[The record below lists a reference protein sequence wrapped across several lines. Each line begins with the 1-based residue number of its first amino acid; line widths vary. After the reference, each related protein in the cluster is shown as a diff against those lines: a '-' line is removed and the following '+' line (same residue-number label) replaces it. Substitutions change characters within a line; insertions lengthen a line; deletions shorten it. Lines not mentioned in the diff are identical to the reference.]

1 MAWVGFVNG
10 KLLPIHWFEGSVNGN
25 QYLEVLKN
33 KVWPSVRGT
42 ATRDGLWFMQ
52 DGAKPHTTNDCL
64 EFLQEKLQNR
74 VVSNRLEFFWP
85 AKSPDLNPLDFF
97 FWGVA
102 EKSVYDAKPRSL
114 EQLKKVVELCAK
126 NVTRETLIK
135 AAQNFRKRAT
145 LCLANE
151 GATSNTFLNSRLISF
166 LNKTF
171 HNMLII
177 NVIKRTYISF
187 FHCMRD
193 ES

>member
-25 QYLEVLKN
+25 QYLEMLKN
-33 KVWPSVRGT
+33 KVWPPVGGT
-42 ATRDGLWFMQ
+42 ATRDGQWFMQ
-52 DGAKPHTTNDCL
+52 DGPKPHTTNDCL
-64 EFLQEKLQNR
+64 EFLQEKFQNR

-145 LCLANE
+145 FCLANE
-151 GATSNTFLNSRLISF
+151 GGHFEHLL
-166 LNKTF
+166 K
-171 HNMLII
+171 
-177 NVIKRTYISF
+177 
-187 FHCMRD
+187 
-193 ES
+193 